1 MFSTEVVVDIFF
13 AMTVCNFT

>member
-1 MFSTEVVVDIFF
+1 MFSTEVVVDVFF